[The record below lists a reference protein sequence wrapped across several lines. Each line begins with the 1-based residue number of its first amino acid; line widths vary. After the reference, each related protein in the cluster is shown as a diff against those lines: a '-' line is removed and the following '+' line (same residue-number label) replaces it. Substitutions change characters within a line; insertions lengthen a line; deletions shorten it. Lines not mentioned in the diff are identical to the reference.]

1 MLTLHTGRLSHGL
14 FFFTALFALFSS
26 EHAYAQGNG
35 AQALPAPGKALVFVF
50 RKDRAPLPAPVS
62 AYVNSKKLGQLS
74 NNSYVSTTVEPGAT
88 KIMIGDGSPSRLD
101 LVAAPNQRYFVR
113 VDAVFGATVVRTE
126 VQVTSEQEGLRA
138 IGQSRFAGEFTPPT
152 SPAIAAATAVASAS
166 AAPKTAPPVAA
177 TQPTPA
183 AAPQK
188 ISPPV
193 VTRPSS
199 SAPTSAASSSCTSPR
214 ASPDVTAATPAAS
227 QRVAE
232 TAPQASSSSDGDSKR
247 RFSVS
252 ISTGQFAVSSTKQTL
267 AGLSSTYD
275 ASSKSVLSLQGE
287 WRDTSGIAV
296 GGELYTYSNDISTS
310 GSAPDAKQDA
320 MAFMVNAK
328 YYVRT
333 GMGLQPF
340 VGAGLGLASATY
352 SGTLTGSA
360 TGMAYQALLGAELR
374 LSRATLHLQYK
385 FLSAAIGSPDS
396 ISVGGS
402 GILFGAGFLF

>member
-1 MLTLHTGRLSHGL
+1 MLTLHTSRLSHGL
-14 FFFTALFALFSS
+14 FFFTTLFALFSAGP
-26 EHAYAQGNG
+26 AYAQSNG

-88 KIMIGDGSPSRLD
+88 KIVIGDGAPTRLD
-101 LVAAPNQRYFVR
+101 IVAAPNQRYFVR
-113 VDAVFGATVVRTE
+113 VDAVFGVTVVRTE
-126 VQVTSEQEGLRA
+126 AQLTSEQEGLRA
-138 IGQSRFAGEFTPPT
+138 IGQSRFAGETAPPA
-152 SPAIAAATAVASAS
+152 SPAITAATAAASAP
-166 AAPKTAPPVAA
+166 AAPTTAAPLVAA
-177 TQPTPA
+177 THATSA

-188 ISPPV
+188 IQPPV

-199 SAPTSAASSSCTSPR
+199 SAPASAASVPR
-214 ASPDVTAATPAAS
+214 ASPNVTAAIPVAP
-227 QRVAE
+227 QRVTE
-232 TAPQASSSSDGDSKR
+232 PMPQASSSSDVDSKR
-247 RFSVS
+247 KFSVS
-252 ISTGQFAVSSTKQTL
+252 ISTGQFAVSNTKQTL

-287 WRDTSGIAV
+287 WRDTSGLAV

-310 GSAPDAKQDA
+310 GGAPDAKQDA
-320 MAFMVNAK
+320 TVFMANAK

-374 LSRATLHLQYK
+374 LSRATLHVQYK
-385 FLSAAIGSPDS
+385 FLSATVGSPDS

-402 GILFGAGFLF
+402 GILLGAGFLF